1 MLLLGKRV
9 ARCSNLIS
17 WKHSFKRLNEEYE
30 VARKKRQALD
40 NLLTTGRISQST
52 HDMFDRE
59 IDDAIAETE
68 KQQKALLEKMA
79 TKVVE
84 LEGQVKTMEILLAN
98 FEIRHVTGEIDDE
111 AYQRESDLLALGLDT
126 SKHELEEVRDA
137 TDQLAGGEFPLEEVG
152 EQQPE
157 ETVTIQ
163 PKVKFLEEAASV
175 EDKEDSQT
183 HQEAVVETIECK
195 EVTAADSG
203 EKTEEKQEA

>member
-1 MLLLGKRV
+1 
-9 ARCSNLIS
+9 
-17 WKHSFKRLNEEYE
+17 
-30 VARKKRQALD
+30 
-40 NLLTTGRISQST
+40 
-52 HDMFDRE
+52 MFDRE
-59 IDDAIAETE
+59 IDDAIAEIE
-68 KQQKALLEKMA
+68 KQQKTLLEKMA

-126 SKHELEEVRDA
+126 AKHELEEVRDA

-157 ETVTIQ
+157 
-163 PKVKFLEEAASV
+163 PKVKFLEETASV
-175 EDKEDSQT
+175 ENKEDSQT

-195 EVTAADSG
+195 EVTAADNG